1 MYCPLCAQALT
12 PVERQGIE
20 IDYCVHCGGMWLDN
34 GELTELI
41 RREALA
47 AVAVGQ
53 NALTEQ
59 RRDREFDRVADTA
72 DTNHFALSRGVN
84 RSVEVTVR

>member
-1 MYCPLCAQALT
+1 MLCPLCARALT

-20 IDYCVHCGGMWLDN
+20 IDYCAECGGMWLDG

-47 AVAVGQ
+47 AVAAGQ
-53 NALTEQ
+53 TALTAK
-59 RRDREFDRVADTA
+59 RRDREYDRPASGCEG
-72 DTNHFALSRGVN
+72 NHFALSRGN
-84 RSVEVTVR
+84 DLTRR